1 MTNFQAKHHIGK
13 ALAESLEIE
22 VQLTPTWLL
31 SAETQR
37 KLNEAGFYWFGSRR
51 CWCTLENYP
60 NQNTSDTELTQ

>member
-13 ALAESLEIE
+13 ALAESLGIP

-37 KLNEAGFYWFGSRR
+37 KLNEAGYYWFSGRR
-51 CWCTLENYP
+51 CWCTLEEYP
-60 NQNTSDTELTQ
+60 NQEVSDVKQP